1 MVADLQGS
9 IGNQAYL
16 LAQQDERLRELAGRI
31 QCMFFLATPHR
42 GSDYAKMLN
51 NLLRASAVLSPKQYV
66 ADLARNSTAI
76 TAINDEFRFF
86 ADDLHI
92 WSFYET
98 LKTRAGTNSVLLVER
113 DSAIIGTPLLSDSCF
128 QSLRIRA

>member
-1 MVADLQGS
+1 MHVLP
-9 IGNQAYL
+9 GNAPSR
-16 LAQQDERLRELAGRI
+16 ERLREDAEQSLAGK
-31 QCMFFLATPHR
+31 
-42 GSDYAKMLN
+42 S
-51 NLLRASAVLSPKQYV
+51 VLSPKQYV
-66 ADLARNSTAI
+66 ADLTRNSTAI